1 MEANMRCLCG
11 SAVSAT
17 ARQRG
22 ATGDQGLD
30 KKTTDL
36 CSEQTTVRSPAR
48 TTNYS
53 NVTVG
58 WQIICTGGGGGV
70 AGGGKMIMVFRGH
83 PPQVCNNFHCESCLL
98 LQYL

>member
-36 CSEQTTVRSPAR
+36 FSEQTTVRSPAVTLLQFVR

-53 NVTVG
+53 NVTLK
-58 WQIICTGGGGGV
+58 WQIICPGGGWVV
-70 AGGGKMIMVFRGH
+70 AGGGKKIMVFRA
-83 PPQVCNNFHCESCLL
+83 PPPPRSATIFTVV
-98 LQYL
+98 